1 MKRLRF
7 FSLALLA
14 ACFGL
19 SAHAYDFS
27 AKNKAEVEIF
37 YNINPDGNTLTVT
50 YGANSYSATE
60 LEIPQDVTHDGKTYT
75 VTAIGNRAFERGS
88 IPSVTLPATITEIQ
102 NYAFSNSNIANIN
115 YPKGLKRIGEFAFY
129 FTNIN
134 NGLFPDGL
142 EEIGQYA
149 YDATKVDSLNLPNTL
164 IVLGRNAFAQCR
176 NIHTVKI
183 PGSLKVIDKET
194 FYACSNLYKVEIEE
208 GVESLG
214 VRPYDGGVF
223 QGSPIREISFPSSM
237 TYIGPSCFSG
247 NEFTKLVLPNTIK
260 ELGTYC
266 FSNSP
271 ELESISFSSGMTEL
285 PNYVCQTCPKLIE
298 VIIPEGIQKI
308 GSLVF
313 DRDAL
318 LSHISLPETVTE
330 VENGAFSN
338 TGLVDFTFPKNLT
351 YISSQMFS
359 SCNNLTELTIPET
372 VTDIRDGAFKYC
384 KNLKKVT
391 LPENLITL
399 ENSVFSYCS
408 NLTDVN
414 IPVSIGKVPSYL
426 FQDCSNLKKMIIP
439 EGITE
444 IDRGAFQGCTN
455 LSELELPKSLQIIR
469 EYLIG
474 QCDALR
480 KLTIY
485 HNVSLIEQHAFDECK
500 TIEEIHLY
508 RAVLPETPMPLGWLV
523 NCPVIQ
529 EGNNCT
535 LYVPKGSVE
544 SYKASFYW
552 NTFKDIVEEEI
563 TEQLNYQITFPYSFN
578 GGSVTVNG
586 EPTKTVMEFAMG
598 SDVEIAVYANEGYH
612 LTSFLVNGKDA
623 TAELTDNVYSI
634 KNIDCNYE
642 INAIFAENPVILSIY
657 TAAGGSVDVEVEK
670 NRSFSCIISAE
681 EDWTINTVTFNGT
694 NVTDDLSDDNR
705 YTTPALTTNS
715 ELRITFENVNAGID
729 DVSVLAAQ
737 VKVYVDNSGTLSIEG
752 LEQGCPIS
760 IYTIDG
766 LQIGSLTSG
775 GNIDTIQLSQRGI
788 YLIKTPTKTFK
799 VQY

>member
-14 ACFGL
+14 ACFSL

-37 YNINPDGNTLTVT
+37 YNINPGGNTLTVT
-50 YGANSYSATE
+50 YGANPYSATE
-60 LEIPQDVTHDGKTYT
+60 LEIPQEVTHDGKTYT
-75 VTAIGNRAFERGS
+75 VTAIGNRAFERGI
-88 IPSVTLPATITEIQ
+88 IPSVILPATITEIQ
-102 NYAFSNSNIANIN
+102 NYAFNQSNIANIN
-115 YPKGLKRIGEFAFY
+115 YPKGLKRIGEYAFY

-142 EEIGQYA
+142 EEIGQQA
-149 YDATKVDSLNLPNTL
+149 FDATKIDSLNLPNTL
-164 IVLGRNAFAQCR
+164 IVLGKNAFSQCR
-176 NIHTVKI
+176 SLHTVKI
-183 PGSLKVIDKET
+183 PGSLKVIEKET

-223 QGSPIREISFPSSM
+223 QASPIREISFPSSL
-237 TYIGPSCFSG
+237 TYIGPYCFSG
-247 NEFTKLVLPNTIK
+247 NEFTELVLPNTIK
-260 ELGTYC
+260 ELGANC
-266 FSNSP
+266 FFNSP
-271 ELESISFSSGMTEL
+271 KLESITFSSGMTDL
-285 PNYVCQTCPKLIE
+285 PNYVCQSCPKLIE

-308 GSLVF
+308 GSMVF
-313 DRDAL
+313 ERDAL
-318 LSHISLPETVTE
+318 LSHITLPESVTE
-330 VENGAFSN
+330 VDNAAFSN
-338 TGLVDFTFPKNLT
+338 TGLVDFIFPKSLT
-351 YISSQMFS
+351 YISSRMFS

-372 VTDIRDGAFKYC
+372 ITEIRNGAFEHC

-399 ENSVFSYCS
+399 ENSVFYSCS
-408 NLTDVN
+408 NLTEVN
-414 IPVSIGKVPSYL
+414 IPVSIGMVPSYL
-426 FQDCSNLKKMIIP
+426 FQGCSNLKKMIIP

-455 LSELELPKSLQIIR
+455 LAELELPKSLQIIR
-469 EYLIG
+469 EHLIG
-474 QCDALR
+474 ECDALR

-508 RAVLPETPMPLGWLV
+508 RAVLPETPIPLGWLV
-523 NCPVIQ
+523 DRPVIQ

-586 EPTKTVMEFAMG
+586 DPTKTVMEFAMG
-598 SDVEIAVYANEGYH
+598 SDVEIAVSANEGYH
-612 LTSFLVNGKDA
+612 LSSFFVNGKDA
-623 TAELTDNVYSI
+623 TADLIDNIYSI
-634 KNIDCNYE
+634 KNIDCNYD
-642 INAIFAENPVILSIY
+642 IDAIFAENPVILSIY
-657 TAAGGSVDVEVEK
+657 TAVGGSVDVEVEK
-670 NRSFSCIISAE
+670 NQSFSCIISAE
-681 EDWTINTVTFNGT
+681 EDWTINTVTFNGMD
-694 NVTDDLSDDNR
+694 VTANLLDDNR
-705 YTTPALTTNS
+705 YTTPALTANS

-729 DVSVLAAQ
+729 DISLLGSD
-737 VKVYVDNSGTLSIEG
+737 VKVYVDNSGLVNIKG
-752 LEQGCPIS
+752 LEQGSLITVYSIEGQQIDSTIS
-760 IYTIDG
+760 S
-766 LQIGSLTSG
+766 GSS
-775 GNIDTIQLSQRGI
+775 DYIQLSQHGV
-788 YLIKTPTKTFK
+788 YLIKTPLKTYK